1 MHYYFASK
9 QHQNPERAKQRTK
22 MNKND
27 AEQDKRTKDEDKEEE
42 EEIMEAVKRRTR
54 SKLEYHDG
62 RGIKRGTRDKGRR

>member
-1 MHYYFASK
+1 
-9 QHQNPERAKQRTK
+9 

-27 AEQDKRTKDEDKEEE
+27 AERDKRTRDENKEEE